1 MQKVIRIVTVGK
13 YAGAVKLGRCPM
25 YALVPKENIE
35 QLKQGLHEDFP
46 DYRLE
51 DGNKPERAALAKYI
65 IMNSNS
71 K

>member
-1 MQKVIRIVTVGK
+1 MSVVIRIVTVGK
-13 YAGAVKLGRCPM
+13 YAGAVKLGKCPM
-25 YALVPKENIE
+25 FALVPKENVE
-35 QLKQGLHEDFP
+35 KLKAGLHEDFP
-46 DYRLE
+46 DCRIE